1 MTRNPW
7 PKIRKKIK
15 GISVLVPSALILLL
29 SVSLFTGCLKRD
41 KPSTIAERYT
51 LEYPSP
57 GFSKLAPIDEAIKIE
72 RFSVA
77 RAFNT
82 KSMVFRPEPYKL
94 DTYASNRW
102 MVNPGDMVSDY
113 LLRDLRNS
121 GLFKAAFSYRNL
133 EHARYVL
140 EGSVDDFLEIDA
152 ANKRTAALTIS
163 ITLLDLS
170 HSGAPNRLLFQ
181 KQYQTS
187 EPLPERTP
195 AGLAQ
200 AMSSGMGKLS
210 SMIIRDIHQAVSAP
224 PVDRK

>member
-1 MTRNPW
+1 MTRNQW
-7 PKIRKKIK
+7 NGIRKKVQRL
-15 GISVLVPSALILLL
+15 SAVLPSALVLLL
-29 SVSLFTGCLKRD
+29 SVSFFTGCLKRD
-41 KPSTIAERYT
+41 KPSTFAERYT
-51 LEYPSP
+51 FEYPSP
-57 GFSKLAPIDEAIKIE
+57 GFSELAPIHEAIKIE

-102 MVNPGDMVSDY
+102 MINPGDMVSDY

-133 EHARYVL
+133 EDARYVL

-152 ANKRTAALTIS
+152 ADKHTAALTIS

-170 HSGAPNRLLFQ
+170 RSGAPDRVLFQ

-187 EPLPERTP
+187 EPLPKRTS

-200 AMSSGMGKLS
+200 AMSAGMEKLS
-210 SMIIRDIHQAVSAP
+210 SMIIRDIHQAVSTLPA
-224 PVDRK
+224 DKK

>member
-1 MTRNPW
+1 
-7 PKIRKKIK
+7 
-15 GISVLVPSALILLL
+15 
-29 SVSLFTGCLKRD
+29 
-41 KPSTIAERYT
+41 
-51 LEYPSP
+51 
-57 GFSKLAPIDEAIKIE
+57 
-72 RFSVA
+72 
-77 RAFNT
+77 
-82 KSMVFRPEPYKL
+82 MVFRPEPYKL

-140 EGSVDDFLEIDA
+140 EGSVDDFLEIDVA
-152 ANKRTAALTIS
+152 DKRTAALTIS

-170 HSGAPNRLLFQ
+170 HSGATNRLLFQ

-195 AGLAQ
+195 TGLAQ
-200 AMSSGMGKLS
+200 AMSSGMEKLS
-210 SMIIRDIHQAVSAP
+210 SMIIRDIHQAVSTP
-224 PVDRK
+224 PADRK